1 MPDHERNR
9 TVTTQHRHASPA
21 PMPSSAAL
29 LVSLS
34 HALGSPQGPLGRR
47 ARCLATHLALHP
59 SDRALQRRAGDLL
72 AVLLAKTDSGLPMDD
87 DGLLDSGFDA

>member
-1 MPDHERNR
+1 MP
-9 TVTTQHRHASPA
+9 TQHRHASPA

-29 LVSLS
+29 LVPLS

-72 AVLLAKTDSGLPMDD
+72 ALLLAETDAGLPMDA

>member
-1 MPDHERNR
+1 M
-9 TVTTQHRHASPA
+9 TTQHRHASPA

-34 HALGSPQGPLGRR
+34 HALDAPQGPLGRR
-47 ARCLATHLALHP
+47 ARRLATHLALHP

-72 AVLLAKTDSGLPMDD
+72 AVLLAETDIGTAMDA